1 MRRAKCVVDEEIAAG
16 DQLPRELRIV
26 GRLALVEAR
35 VLEDV
40 EAVVGQEL
48 TEMVAHRRDR
58 EALVAP
64 FRPTEVGTD
73 TYFRGASFE

>member
-1 MRRAKCVVDEEIAAG
+1 MAKIA
-16 DQLPRELRIV
+16 P
-26 GRLALVEAR
+26 AR
-35 VLEDV
+35 VARHLP
-40 EAVVGQEL
+40 QL
-48 TEMVAHRRDR
+48 TEAFAHRRDR